1 MLHITQQRCFR
12 VVINGNSLVKVRVI
26 KSSLF
31 VHLNVVQ
38 YSQQERWRATLYV
51 DIRSSRP
58 QSIQSLLNRKKY
70 SAQKRDYPGRLDFFD
85 GMNNVQAVLQES
97 LWTEGQI
104 KYTRDLS
111 SRVVIIRYRRL
122 TTFAA
127 IEQLPE

>member
-70 SAQKRDYPGRLDFFD
+70 SAQKRDYPGRLEFVTLM
-85 GMNNVQAVLQES
+85 G
-97 LWTEGQI
+97 
-104 KYTRDLS
+104 
-111 SRVVIIRYRRL
+111 
-122 TTFAA
+122 
-127 IEQLPE
+127 